1 MAVILT
7 QGNSIQAQ
15 EVIDVPRLAD
25 AIKKAEGSR
34 SHPYGILRDYCSAD
48 TEAKCRKGCVQT
60 IHHAGSRYA
69 PVNMGKNSNDPK
81 NLNINWVKNVTYHYE
96 KGVS

>member
-1 MAVILT
+1 M
-7 QGNSIQAQ
+7 
-15 EVIDVPRLAD
+15 PRLAD

-34 SHPYGILRDYCSAD
+34 SHPYGILKDYCKAD

-60 IHHAGSRYA
+60 IHHALRDWDGNGEFIAFLGSRYA

-96 KGVS
+96 KGVA